1 MIDINTKTDISEV
14 RRITMRLF
22 DAVPF
27 KESEGLE
34 GFGLCSH
41 PFTTST
47 ISFDP
52 TTNAYLDLLKE
63 ADAAKFRN
71 RIEELVNKSDLTKI
85 YILIQSAYKMTWFN
99 LVSPYLSEQDYG
111 EYLKESWITEEN
123 PNQDKNVSIDDSL
136 DLFRAAN
143 KKYIMDDGERKE
155 YNDLPNLVTIYR
167 GVGIGRERLGLS
179 WTDNSAVAKWYQERF
194 NKGTERGYVLKAMVN
209 KKDILAYF
217 EHDNELI
224 VDVHKIKNVVEYDHK
239 NCQNKDGQMKYLFLD
254 IDGVI
259 NPNDNRI
266 ILDLE
271 NQLEKDEPF
280 EFLKQIIDSTGA
292 KIILSSSW
300 RIGYERGSCKL
311 LSRRLAE
318 WNMVI
323 EDTTPIRKDGL
334 RGKEIQDWLI
344 AHDYDETADTFA
356 ILDDEDF
363 DIADIYPEQMVKT
376 DGKIGL
382 QAEQV
387 EKCIKILNGEIK

>member
-1 MIDINTKTDISEV
+1 MIDINTKTDINEV

-27 KESEGLE
+27 KESEGME

-71 RIEELVNKSDLTKI
+71 KIEELVNKSDLTKI

-155 YNDLPNLVTIYR
+155 YNNLPNLVTIYR
-167 GVGIGRERLGLS
+167 GVGVGRERFGLS
-179 WTDNSAVAKWYQERF
+179 WTDNSAVAKWYKERF
-194 NKGTERGYVLKAMVN
+194 NKGAERGYVLRAKVN

-224 VDVHKIKNVVEYDHK
+224 VDVHKIKNVEE
-239 NCQNKDGQMKYLFLD
+239 L
-254 IDGVI
+254 
-259 NPNDNRI
+259 
-266 ILDLE
+266 
-271 NQLEKDEPF
+271 
-280 EFLKQIIDSTGA
+280 
-292 KIILSSSW
+292 
-300 RIGYERGSCKL
+300 
-311 LSRRLAE
+311 
-318 WNMVI
+318 
-323 EDTTPIRKDGL
+323 
-334 RGKEIQDWLI
+334 
-344 AHDYDETADTFA
+344 
-356 ILDDEDF
+356 
-363 DIADIYPEQMVKT
+363 
-376 DGKIGL
+376 
-382 QAEQV
+382 
-387 EKCIKILNGEIK
+387 